1 MHLKNIILI
10 IALQLI
16 NGSTFAQEVPVR
28 KVENAPQ
35 EDMIYDIVDEP
46 ADFPGGVVAL
56 KKYMAENLRYPQMA
70 VENELQGK
78 CYLQFIVT
86 ETGEITN
93 IKVKKGVPNCPECDK
108 EAIRLVKSMP
118 KWIPGKKK
126 GKAVD
131 STFTLP
137 GTFRLN

>member
-131 STFTLP
+131 STFNLP
-137 GTFRLN
+137 VTFRLN

>member
-46 ADFPGGVVAL
+46 ADFRER
-56 KKYMAENLRYPQMA
+56 KKEKL
-70 VENELQGK
+70 
-78 CYLQFIVT
+78 
-86 ETGEITN
+86 
-93 IKVKKGVPNCPECDK
+93 
-108 EAIRLVKSMP
+108 
-118 KWIPGKKK
+118 
-126 GKAVD
+126 
-131 STFTLP
+131 
-137 GTFRLN
+137 

>member
-78 CYLQFIVT
+78 CYLQFSPKLIRC
-86 ETGEITN
+86 EDADLQGHDYMGFKPLHTG
-93 IKVKKGVPNCPECDK
+93 KPPRKK
-108 EAIRLVKSMP
+108 RH
-118 KWIPGKKK
+118 
-126 GKAVD
+126 
-131 STFTLP
+131 
-137 GTFRLN
+137 R